1 MTMID
6 TAITNAAGVY
16 HRCGCVDLATGK
28 RYGNRCPR
36 LSDPEHGSWYF
47 AVQATN
53 WRGRRVRLRRG
64 GYDSPAA
71 AGQARSRVLDRDV
84 HERFGD
90 VATVRDWLYSWLADT
105 FGTVRQ
111 TTWQSYH
118 SHVREYLSPGIGRIL
133 LRDLTTGQVQGLFD
147 ALGMRSNRYAEPL
160 TPATLQRIRATL
172 RRALN
177 MAVRE
182 RILLANPALGLVL
195 PSIRRP
201 RPIVWS
207 KTRVEAW
214 RQSGWRP
221 PVGVWTP
228 DQLGQFLDG
237 VDDDPLYALWHLAAL
252 TGLRRGELIGLKW
265 IDIDLD
271 GRELTVARQRVEV
284 LGQILETAP
293 KTDAG
298 CRTIALDDDTTDVLG
313 GHRSSEWTSP
323 AANGY
328 VFCRPDG
335 RPLRPDWLTHRFTQL
350 VGEHKLPPVR
360 LHDLRHGAATLAMA
374 AGADIRVVQ
383 EMLGHTNYAFT
394 ADTYISVLSRQSR
407 DAAKGAAASVWA
419 CRQQI
424 VLRHRE
430 RRGHGG
436 P

>member
-1 MTMID
+1 MID
-6 TAITNAAGVY
+6 TAIAVPEGVY
-16 HRCGCVDLATGK
+16 RRCGCVDPATG
-28 RYGNRCPR
+28 RRLGNRCPR
-36 LSDPEHGSWYF
+36 LCDPEHGSWYF

-64 GYDSPAA
+64 GHDSPAA
-71 AGQARSRVLDRDV
+71 ADEARSAVLNRDR
-84 HERFGD
+84 HGRLGD

-133 LRDLTTGQVQGLFD
+133 LRDLTTGQIQRLFD
-147 ALGMRSNRYAEPL
+147 ALGMRLNRYAKPL

-182 RILLANPALGLVL
+182 RILAVNPALGLVL
-195 PSIRRP
+195 PGSRRP
-201 RPIVWS
+201 RPMVWS
-207 KTRVEAW
+207 KTRVQAW
-214 RQSGWRP
+214 RQSGWRS

-228 DQLGQFLDG
+228 QQLAEFLDG

-252 TGLRRGELIGLKW
+252 TGLRRGELIGLRW

-284 LGQILETAP
+284 VGHILESAP

-298 CRTIALDDDTTDVLG
+298 CRTIALDDDTVKVLA
-313 GHRSSEWTSP
+313 GHRLSAWTSP
-323 AANGY
+323 AADGY
-328 VFCRPDG
+328 VFCWPDW
-335 RPLRPDWLTHRFTQL
+335 RPLRPDWLTHRFAQL
-350 VGEHKLPPVR
+350 VTEHKLPPVR
-360 LHDLRHGAATLAMA
+360 LHDLRHSAATLALA

-394 ADTYISVLSRQSR
+394 ADTYVSVLSRQSR
-407 DAAKGAAASVWA
+407 DAADSAAASLRA
-419 CRQQI
+419 CRQRI
-424 VLRHRE
+424 TRHRP
-430 RRGHGG
+430 RSGQ
-436 P
+436 